1 MRLIQHPSNAPT
13 PGGIRIESSDSR
25 QASIARQDLERF
37 LAESGLRSDPAPSS
51 PHPTPPA
58 APQQPRPLGLADA
71 AICAGLTGAAPG
83 AQAWLRTHFADAFL
97 PDYDTT
103 GVAQRLGL
111 SPDTNDADLDRE
123 ILLTMLA
130 SPVAFTFPDV
140 AELRSAVRLRRYIV
154 QAARKTA
161 LAFDT
166 EHAERPEGYWTYR
179 EATGFTMLPGRSLIE
194 GLRLATQPETSGQ
207 LYAFSC
213 YRATEYVTVLG
224 IAQELQHSN
233 PELARRLQCQWETR
247 AVMSGRFHDAFLHE
261 YGSLDAPL
269 PQRFYVPGD
278 RLWFRNPDAA
288 SSDVEGYEGSW
299 VFYLGNG
306 QFNNFWERDR
316 PYTLTSKCVEIYH
329 WRHGFHLDAAGKPA
343 MDEAIVKE
351 RVAQTLADP
360 DATAAIL
367 ERMARIRDPQG
378 VYAEGGCIDATRERV
393 RWMRPAH
400 CDIVLP
406 EFPTPSPLSIAA

>member
-1 MRLIQHPSNAPT
+1 MRLLQQVTT
-13 PGGIRIESSDSR
+13 PPPVGGIRIESSDSR
-25 QASIARQDLERF
+25 QANIARQDLDRF
-37 LAESGLRSDPAPSS
+37 LSESGL
-51 PHPTPPA
+51 H
-58 APQQPRPLGLADA
+58 DA
-71 AICAGLTGAAPG
+71 ATGAGLTGASPG
-83 AQAWLRTHFADAFL
+83 AHAWLRTAVADVIA
-97 PDYDTT
+97 PGYDTT
-103 GVAQRLGL
+103 GIAQRLGL
-111 SPDTNDADLDRE
+111 RTDVDDGDLDRE
-123 ILLTMLA
+123 ILLAMLA
-130 SPVAFTFPDV
+130 SPIAFTFPDV
-140 AELRSAVRLRRYIV
+140 AELKSAVRIRRYIV

-166 EHAERPEGYWTYR
+166 ERAERPEDFWTYH
-179 EATGFTMLPGRSLIE
+179 EDSGFTVLPGRSLIE
-194 GLRLATQPETSGQ
+194 GLRRATQPDASGQ

-224 IAQELQHSN
+224 LAQELQQAN
-233 PELARRLQCQWETR
+233 PELARRLQRQWETR

-306 QFNNFWERDR
+306 QFNNFWEHGS
-316 PYTLTSKCVEIYH
+316 PYTLTSKCVEIFH
-329 WRHGFHLDAAGKPA
+329 WRHGLRKDASGKLF
-343 MDEAIVKE
+343 MDEQIVHE
-351 RVAQTLADP
+351 RVQQTLADA
-360 DATAAIL
+360 DTTAVIL

-393 RWMRPAH
+393 RWVRPGH

-406 EFPTPSPLSIAA
+406 EFPRPSPMSIAA

>member
-1 MRLIQHPSNAPT
+1 MRLLQQVTT
-13 PGGIRIESSDSR
+13 PPPVGGIRIESSDSR
-25 QASIARQDLERF
+25 QANIARQDLDRF
-37 LAESGLRSDPAPSS
+37 LSESGL
-51 PHPTPPA
+51 H
-58 APQQPRPLGLADA
+58 DA
-71 AICAGLTGAAPG
+71 ATGAGLTGASPG
-83 AQAWLRTHFADAFL
+83 AHAWLRTAVADVIA
-97 PDYDTT
+97 PGYDTT
-103 GVAQRLGL
+103 GIAQRLGL
-111 SPDTNDADLDRE
+111 RTDVDDGDLDRE
-123 ILLTMLA
+123 ILLAMLA
-130 SPVAFTFPDV
+130 SPIAFTFPDV
-140 AELRSAVRLRRYIV
+140 AELKSAVRIRRYIV

-166 EHAERPEGYWTYR
+166 EHAERPEGFWTYH
-179 EATGFTMLPGRSLIE
+179 EDSGFTVLPGRSLIE
-194 GLRLATQPETSGQ
+194 GLRRATQPDASGQ

-224 IAQELQHSN
+224 LAQELQQAN
-233 PELARRLQCQWETR
+233 PELARRLQRQWETR

-306 QFNNFWERDR
+306 QFNNFWEHGS
-316 PYTLTSKCVEIYH
+316 PYTLTSKCVEIFH
-329 WRHGFHLDAAGKPA
+329 WRHGLRKDASGKLF
-343 MDEAIVKE
+343 MDEQIVHE
-351 RVAQTLADP
+351 RVQQTLADA

-393 RWMRPAH
+393 RWVRPGH

-406 EFPTPSPLSIAA
+406 EFPGPSPMSIAA

>member
-1 MRLIQHPSNAPT
+1 MRLLQQVTT
-13 PGGIRIESSDSR
+13 PPPVGGIRIESSDSR
-25 QASIARQDLERF
+25 QANIARQDLDRF
-37 LAESGLRSDPAPSS
+37 LSESGLHDTA
-51 PHPTPPA
+51 T
-58 APQQPRPLGLADA
+58 G
-71 AICAGLTGAAPG
+71 AGLTGASPG
-83 AQAWLRTHFADAFL
+83 AHAWLRTAVADVIA
-97 PDYDTT
+97 PGYDTT
-103 GVAQRLGL
+103 GIAQRLGL
-111 SPDTNDADLDRE
+111 RTDVDDGDLDRE
-123 ILLTMLA
+123 ILLAMLA
-130 SPVAFTFPDV
+130 SPIAFTFPDV
-140 AELRSAVRLRRYIV
+140 AELKSAVRIRRYIV

-166 EHAERPEGYWTYR
+166 EHAERPEDFWTYH
-179 EATGFTMLPGRSLIE
+179 EDSGFTVLPGRSLIE
-194 GLRLATQPETSGQ
+194 GLRRATQPDASGQ

-224 IAQELQHSN
+224 LAQELQQAN
-233 PELARRLQCQWETR
+233 PELARRLQRQWETR

-306 QFNNFWERDR
+306 QFNNFWEHGS
-316 PYTLTSKCVEIYH
+316 PYTLTSKCVEIFH
-329 WRHGFHLDAAGKPA
+329 WRHGLRKDASGKLF
-343 MDEAIVKE
+343 MDEQIVHE
-351 RVAQTLADP
+351 RVQQTLADA

-393 RWMRPAH
+393 RWVRPGH

-406 EFPTPSPLSIAA
+406 EFPRPSPMSIAA

>member
-1 MRLIQHPSNAPT
+1 MRLLRQVSPSP
-13 PGGIRIESSDSR
+13 PLGGIRIESSDFR
-25 QASIARQDLERF
+25 QASRARVDLDRY
-37 LAESGLRSDPAPSS
+37 LSASGLSDAS
-51 PHPTPPA
+51 T
-58 APQQPRPLGLADA
+58 G
-71 AICAGLTGAAPG
+71 AGLTGVAPG
-83 AQAWLRTHFADAFL
+83 AHAWLRAQVAQTL
-97 PDYDTT
+97 VPDYDTT
-103 GVAQRLGL
+103 ALAQRLGL
-111 SPDTNDADLDRE
+111 RTDTSDADLDRE

-140 AELRSAVRLRRYIV
+140 AELTSAVRIRRYIV
-154 QAARKTA
+154 QAARQTA

-166 EHAERPEGYWTYR
+166 EHAERPEDYWTYD
-179 EATGFTMLPGRSLIE
+179 EARGFTVLPGRSLID
-194 GLRLATQPETSGQ
+194 GLRKATQPAASGQ

-224 IAQELQHSN
+224 IAQELQHAN
-233 PELARRLQCQWETR
+233 PELARRLQRQWETR

-261 YGSLDAPL
+261 YGSLAAPL

-278 RLWFRNPDAA
+278 RLWFRNPDAD

-306 QFNNFWERDR
+306 QFNNFWERGS

-329 WRHGFHLDAAGKPA
+329 WRHGLRRDACGKA
-343 MDEAIVKE
+343 VMDEGIVKE

-360 DATAAIL
+360 EATARIL

-393 RWMRPAH
+393 RWVRPAH
-400 CDIVLP
+400 CDIMLP
-406 EFPTPSPLSIAA
+406 ECPGPAPMSIAA